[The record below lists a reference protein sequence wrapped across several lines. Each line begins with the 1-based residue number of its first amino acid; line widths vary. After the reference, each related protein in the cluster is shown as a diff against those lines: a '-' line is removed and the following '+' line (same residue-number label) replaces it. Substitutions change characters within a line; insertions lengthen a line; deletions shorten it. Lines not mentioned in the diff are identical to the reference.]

1 MKILKLQGES
11 LVTGISSLEYLKEI
25 DFERAIIITGGT
37 SMFKTGIIDKVQ
49 KYLTKEGK
57 SICLYSGIGKNP
69 TTEEVLNGLEKFNEF
84 KPDLVVAV
92 GGGSPIDAAK
102 IMALFYEYPKLNFDN
117 VFTENLPQ
125 KRYKTKF
132 IAIPSTSGTASE
144 VTHVSVITFK
154 EKDIKLGIKAESLRP
169 DIAILDGNL
178 PCTLPYNIAV
188 ETGIDALTHAL
199 ECYINKS
206 LDDFTEVISKGAIEG
221 IIKWLPISCKQG
233 DAESRQKVHNYQC
246 MAGMGFSNAGL
257 GMVHGI
263 SHAFGGKYNLA
274 HGLTNAII
282 LPYSMDYNKKDP
294 EVLERYETL
303 SKMIGSDII
312 LKVKEINKDLGLPRC
327 IQDTGITEEQF
338 KADYDLLVNNAMK
351 GSTVVN
357 PIKISIEDMRKI
369 INCVYYGEEI
379 TF

>member
-1 MKILKLQGES
+1 
-11 LVTGISSLEYLKEI
+11 
-25 DFERAIIITGGT
+25 
-37 SMFKTGIIDKVQ
+37 
-49 KYLTKEGK
+49 
-57 SICLYSGIGKNP
+57 
-69 TTEEVLNGLEKFNEF
+69 
-84 KPDLVVAV
+84 
-92 GGGSPIDAAK
+92 
-102 IMALFYEYPKLNFDN
+102 
-117 VFTENLPQ
+117 
-125 KRYKTKF
+125 
-132 IAIPSTSGTASE
+132 
-144 VTHVSVITFK
+144 
-154 EKDIKLGIKAESLRP
+154 
-169 DIAILDGNL
+169 
-178 PCTLPYNIAV
+178 
-188 ETGIDALTHAL
+188 
-199 ECYINKS
+199 
-206 LDDFTEVISKGAIEG
+206 
-221 IIKWLPISCKQG
+221 
-233 DAESRQKVHNYQC
+233 

-294 EVLERYETL
+294 EVKERYETL

-312 LKVKEINKDLGLPRC
+312 VKVKEINKDLGLPSC